1 MFKSEA
7 KSEFGTTA
15 IISGAMETAIRYWMD
30 IYSGRPD
37 WVDPEDN
44 IKTIK
49 FAKSICSE
57 TARLVTLAIGVSFDG
72 NRGDYMENWNN
83 SAVMPHLR
91 KWVEYGCAFGTIV
104 LKPNGNGW
112 KKH

>member
-57 TARLVTLAIGVSFDG
+57 TARLIRNYSRIFKMLMLIWL
-72 NRGDYMENWNN
+72 Y
-83 SAVMPHLR
+83 
-91 KWVEYGCAFGTIV
+91 
-104 LKPNGNGW
+104 
-112 KKH
+112 

>member
-15 IISGAMETAIRYWMD
+15 IISGAMENAIRYWMD

-57 TARLVTLAIGVSFDG
+57 TARLVTLAI
-72 NRGDYMENWNN
+72 
-83 SAVMPHLR
+83 
-91 KWVEYGCAFGTIV
+91 
-104 LKPNGNGW
+104 
-112 KKH
+112 